1 VNRRLRVLVA
11 DDHAPTRGE
20 VCEILAADDRFEV
33 VGYAG
38 DAATAIDLALRERP
52 DLCLLDIHMPGNGI
66 AAIWEI
72 TARLPEAK
80 VVMLTISDNDDDV
93 FGALRAGASGY
104 LLKDMDVDRLPQA
117 LLAAVDG
124 EAAMP
129 RRLVAR
135 VVREF
140 RERKPMRRSTVPT
153 ERGEHLTSREWQVLD
168 LMRQELSTGEI
179 ARRLFLSQPTVR
191 SHIAAI
197 VRKLRVADRE
207 EAVRLFEQGR

>member
-1 VNRRLRVLVA
+1 MNRRLRVLVA